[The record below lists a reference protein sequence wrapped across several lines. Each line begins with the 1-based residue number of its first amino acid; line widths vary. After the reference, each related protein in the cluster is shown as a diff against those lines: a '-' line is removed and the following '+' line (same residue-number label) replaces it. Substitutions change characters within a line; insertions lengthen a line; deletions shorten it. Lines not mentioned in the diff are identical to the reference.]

1 MTTSMTLSVSAR
13 ACGTFQRQPRKR
25 EGVRKKRLKASQVH
39 RGEPPVKK
47 VPVLVA
53 CDRQNN
59 MVSHALD
66 HMWWEDIEACLTG
79 HICADTLV
87 CADALAQHSIIAK
100 HLGFTLKTLMAV
112 ARLIEKLA
120 GGWLYQLE
128 L

>member
-39 RGEPPVKK
+39 RREPPVKK

-59 MVSHALD
+59 MVSHALY

-87 CADALAQHSIIAK
+87 CADALAQHSIIANP
-100 HLGFTLKTLMAV
+100 LGFTLKLSI
-112 ARLIEKLA
+112 RQHSFNIFS
-120 GGWLYQLE
+120 
-128 L
+128 

>member
-1 MTTSMTLSVSAR
+1 
-13 ACGTFQRQPRKR
+13 
-25 EGVRKKRLKASQVH
+25 
-39 RGEPPVKK
+39 
-47 VPVLVA
+47 
-53 CDRQNN
+53 
-59 MVSHALD
+59 MVSHALY

-87 CADALAQHSIIAK
+87 CADALAQHSIIAN
-100 HLGFTLKTLMAV
+100 HLGFTLKTLVAV